1 MSIFT
6 IGYYTLLLAVSCLAA
21 YFNKRQVFL
30 LAFSLTLVS
39 FILGIVGGTGA
50 LKAVAICAA
59 LPGLTAMVSYS
70 FREFLIQ
77 MAESNIGTS
86 FTNNPPVMYFCI
98 IAPFVWCILG

>member
-39 FILGIVGGTGA
+39 FILGIVGGVHANLRRENGA
-50 LKAVAICAA
+50 WFLKPFNMHAA
-59 LPGLTAMVSYS
+59 GS
-70 FREFLIQ
+70 F
-77 MAESNIGTS
+77 
-86 FTNNPPVMYFCI
+86 Y
-98 IAPFVWCILG
+98 